1 VRADELPVPVDEYQ
15 EMAWGSDAI
24 AEVLRRLGLPFFSY
38 VPGASYRG
46 LHDSMVNYLGNANP
60 QMVMCLHEEHA
71 VAVAQGYAKVTGRPM
86 AVGLHSNVGL
96 MHATMAIFNAYCDR
110 APMVIIGATGPLD
123 AAERRPWID
132 WIHTSADQG
141 ALIRNYT
148 KWDDQPGSVE
158 AAVESVIR
166 ADRITRSYPSAPTYV
181 CLDAGL
187 QESRLPAPLELPD
200 LARYQ
205 PPEPP
210 APGPEAVR
218 RALELLAGA
227 QRPLI
232 LFGRGGRGEDAW
244 TDRVRLAERLGAC
257 VLSDL
262 KAPAMFPTAHRLH
275 PAAPGTRVTGAG
287 MELMRRS
294 DLILS
299 LDWID
304 LAGTLRAAFGDGAA
318 PPVISCSNDG
328 ALHNGWSKDYFALT
342 AADTDVC
349 AHPDSF
355 VRALLAALPAGADAQ
370 HADWPGTATLAGH
383 PRAGGVGGL
392 DGGDRYDA
400 GLLMAD
406 LAAGLRQAV
415 GDRPASWISLPR
427 GWPAS
432 EVDFRGPLDYL
443 GKDGGGGVGAGPGI
457 AVGAALALQETDRLP
472 LAVIG
477 DGDFLMGNSALWTA
491 AHHRLPLLL
500 VVANNRTYYNDEVHQ
515 ERVARRRGRPVENRS
530 VGQHIRNPDPDL
542 AAMARSMGL
551 HGYGPVLTPVELKE
565 SLARAVADVEAGGAA
580 VVDVRVSPTGG
591 EHDVGARVGRG
602 AEG

>member
-1 VRADELPVPVDEYQ
+1 VRADELAVPVDEQ
-15 EMAWGSDAI
+15 PEMAWGSDAI

-46 LHDSMVNYLGNANP
+46 LHDSMVNYLGNASP
-60 QMVMCLHEEHA
+60 QMVLCLHEEHA

-110 APMVIIGATGPLD
+110 APMVILGATGPLD

-132 WIHTSADQG
+132 WIHTAADQG

-166 ADRITRSYPSAPTYV
+166 ADQITRSYPSAPTYV

-187 QESRLPAPLELPD
+187 QESRLPAPVELPD
-200 LARYQ
+200 LALYQ

-210 APGPEAVR
+210 APSPEALR
-218 RALELLAGA
+218 RALGLLAGA

-244 TDRVRLAERLGAC
+244 TDRVRLAEHLGAY
-257 VLSDL
+257 VLTDL
-262 KAPAMFPTAHRLH
+262 KTPAMFPTAHPLH
-275 PAAPGTRVTGAG
+275 PAAPGTRVTASGT
-287 MELMRRS
+287 ELLRHS

-304 LAGTLRAAFGDGAA
+304 LAGTLRAAFADGAV
-318 PPVISCSNDG
+318 PPVISCTNDG
-328 ALHNGWSKDYFALT
+328 SLHNGWSKDYFALPP
-342 AADTDVC
+342 ADTVVC
-349 AHPDSF
+349 AHPDAF
-355 VRALLAALPAGADAQ
+355 VRALLAALEAGGDVQPAG
-370 HADWPGTATLAGH
+370 WPPAAALAAH
-383 PRAGGVGGL
+383 PRAGDVAGL
-392 DGGDRYDA
+392 DGTDRPDA
-400 GLLMAD
+400 GLVMAD

-415 GDRPASWISLPR
+415 GDRPACWISLSR
-427 GWPAS
+427 GWPS
-432 EVDFRGPLDYL
+432 GQLDFRGPLDYL

-457 AVGAALALQETDRLP
+457 AVGAALALQGTGRLP

-491 AHHRLPLLL
+491 AHHRLPLLI

-542 AAMARSMGL
+542 AVMARSMGL
-551 HGYGPVLTPVELKE
+551 HGYGPVWTPVELKE